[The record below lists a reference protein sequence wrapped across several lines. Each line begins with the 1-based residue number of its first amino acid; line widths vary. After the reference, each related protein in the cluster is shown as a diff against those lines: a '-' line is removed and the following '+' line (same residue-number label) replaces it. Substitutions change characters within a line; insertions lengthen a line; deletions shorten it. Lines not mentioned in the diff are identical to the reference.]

1 MKRMDISIII
11 PVHNKPDQLEKT
23 LYFISGQ
30 KDLGG
35 IGMEVV
41 IVDDG
46 STEPVREVVD
56 SYRDK
61 LPSLNYIFIPRDKH
75 SCRSRARNTGIA
87 ESKGRILV
95 FLDCGIVIPDTMIR
109 QSVGRIGDSANMV
122 LYHYILGAFT
132 DPDVEDMSV
141 IEGITPQNLAD
152 TCERLKFHPGW
163 EDMRTAHFELVGGD
177 LNRMDVPW
185 TMGWSGAVSASREIV
200 VKSGGFDESF
210 KGWGAEDTDFS
221 YHLHL
226 HGAAM
231 YATEEICVLHLPH
244 AADDKIDM
252 KIKTSFMNRKKMHFK
267 HYTFDTELY
276 PYSADMHYDGIMSK
290 FNRLVIKYYT
300 PLYPAELIGRLH
312 DDYLAGAERSAIVG
326 ADSYALLKELDVS
339 HIFLQNKHIYQDFK
353 SKLTDKEV
361 VYMLGA
367 DTPYAS
373 GYFDVLVVT
382 DFYRM
387 ISEPIAGIW
396 LKELQRISKK
406 LVFIHNETYVS
417 YLATVAGW
425 TWHSLDELQAILG
438 QKQLAYSVSAQI
450 GEFLLLDIAKA
461 APAANIAAPEK
472 EPALKG

>member
-1 MKRMDISIII
+1 MNISIII

-23 LYFISGQ
+23 LHFISAQ
-30 KDLGG
+30 KYMDD
-35 IGMEVV
+35 IEMEVV

-46 STEPVREVVD
+46 SAEPVREVVD
-56 SYRDK
+56 SYKDR

-75 SCRSRARNTGIA
+75 SCRSRARNTGI
-87 ESKGRILV
+87 EQSKGSILV
-95 FLDCGIVIPDTMIR
+95 FLDSGIVIPESMIEQVVR
-109 QSVGRIGDSANMV
+109 RIGDSDSRV

-141 IEGITPQNLAD
+141 IEGITPQNLAE

-163 EDMRTAHFELVGGD
+163 EDMRTAHFDLVGGD

-200 VKSGGFDESF
+200 LKSGGFDESF

-244 AADDKIDM
+244 AADDNIDM

-300 PLYPAELIGRLH
+300 PPYPGELIDKLH
-312 DDYLAGAERSAIVG
+312 SDYLTGVERSAVIG
-326 ADSYALLKELDVS
+326 ADSYALLRELNVS
-339 HIFLQNKHIYQDFK
+339 HVFLQNKHIYQDFK
-353 SKLTDKEV
+353 NKITDKEL
-361 VYMLGA
+361 VYLLGA
-367 DTPYAS
+367 DTSYSS
-373 GYFDVLVVT
+373 GYFDVIVVT

-387 ISEPIAGIW
+387 ISEPLAGIW

-406 LVFIHNETYVS
+406 LVFIHNEVYVS
-417 YLATVAGW
+417 YLANVAGW
-425 TWHSLDELQAILG
+425 TWHSLDELQHILS
-438 QKQLAYSVSAQI
+438 QKQLEYSVSSKV
-450 GEFLLLDIAKA
+450 GEFLLLDVGKA
-461 APAANIAAPEK
+461 VPAARKAEELEQVK
-472 EPALKG
+472 S